1 METEAREQDG
11 GSYLNEHE
19 VPEHVDVPEIPQ
31 AEERGEEATEKHA
44 GGQVVTQ
51 GEPLPE
57 NPTGEQGSICGWS
70 RALLNP
76 ASMSSPS
83 STGRGDSGQGDHQ

>member
-1 METEAREQDG
+1 METGAREQDG

-31 AEERGEEATEKHA
+31 AKERGEEATEQHS
-44 GGQVVTQ
+44 GRQVVAK

-57 NPTGEQGSICGWS
+57 NPTGEQ
-70 RALLNP
+70 R
-76 ASMSSPS
+76 
-83 STGRGDSGQGDHQ
+83 